1 MTPAGR
7 LSRAD
12 ALAYAAGSL
21 GSGVFST
28 VPTVLLLY
36 FCTETLGIASGVAAL
51 LITTPKLWSIVWD
64 PFVGA
69 WSDRTATRFGR
80 RRPFLVVGVAGIA
93 LAFVAVFS
101 PPPLGPAGLIAWTG
115 ASYFAL
121 ATVYSLFAVPY
132 VALPAEICA
141 DDAERARLVAWRM
154 VVVMVGVLAGAGLA
168 PILVERLG
176 GGRAGY
182 AAMSVAIA
190 IACATAM
197 SGPILM
203 MRGRDRSAAPANG
216 EPRPP
221 LARQLAEA
229 LRSRR
234 FRCLIGAYIAQ
245 LTGVGAFSASVPYL
259 VTKAWGRSEGDIGVA
274 MIAMMGATAFAVPL
288 WAALGRRF
296 GEARALALAAVVF
309 AAVALAIGIVAARV
323 ADWPL
328 VLALF
333 VLAGL
338 PFAGLQVLPYT
349 LVAHLVHAEAGE
361 AGAEGVFTGVWT
373 ATEKLG
379 LALGPGVTGLALA
392 VLGGEA
398 ARLAPF
404 VMVGPG
410 ALALASLPLLALAGA
425 QKKVAIA

>member
-1 MTPAGR
+1 MSLRR
-7 LSRAD
+7 LSRAQV
-12 ALAYAAGSL
+12 LAYSAGSL
-21 GSGVFST
+21 GTGVFST

-36 FCTETLGIASGVAAL
+36 FCTETLGIASGAAAL
-51 LITTPKLWSIVWD
+51 LITAPKLWSIVWD

-69 WSDRTATRFGR
+69 WSDRTRSRFGR
-80 RRPFLVVGVAGIA
+80 RRPFLLAGLLGVVV
-93 LAFVAVFS
+93 AFVAVFS
-101 PPPLGPAGLIAWTG
+101 PPPLAPAALIAWTG
-115 ASYFAL
+115 LSYFAL

-132 VALPAEICA
+132 AALPAEIA
-141 DDAERARLVAWRM
+141 GDEAERARLVSWRM
-154 VVVMVGVLAGAGLA
+154 VVVMAGVLAGAGLA

-182 AAMSVAIA
+182 AAMSVVIA
-190 IACATAM
+190 LLCGAAM
-197 SGPILM
+197 LGPVAM
-203 MRGRDRSAAPANG
+203 MRGRDRNAAAGVDAPG
-216 EPRPP
+216 LP
-221 LARQLAEA
+221 RQLAEA

-234 FRCLIGAYIAQ
+234 FRYLIGAYVAQ

-259 VTKAWGRSEGDIGVA
+259 VTHAWGRGEGDIGVA
-274 MIAMMGATAFAVPL
+274 MAAMLGTTAFAVPL
-288 WAALGRRF
+288 WTAAGRRL
-296 GEARALALAAVVF
+296 GEGRALALAAVVF
-309 AAVALAIGIVAARV
+309 AGVAFLVGMLAAGGAS
-323 ADWPL
+323 WPL
-328 VLALF
+328 VLGAF

-379 LALGPGVTGLALA
+379 LAFGPGVVGLALA
-392 VLGGEA
+392 ALHGEA

-404 VMVGPG
+404 VMIGPG
-410 ALALASLPLLALAGA
+410 ALALGSLPFLALAGA